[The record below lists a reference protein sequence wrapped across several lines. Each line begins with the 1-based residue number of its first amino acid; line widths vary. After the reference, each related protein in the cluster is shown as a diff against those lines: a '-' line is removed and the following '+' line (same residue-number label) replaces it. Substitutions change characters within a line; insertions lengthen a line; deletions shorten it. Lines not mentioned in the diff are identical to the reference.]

1 MVPKHFKKPTRE
13 WFQSVIDQYELEE
26 HHTRILTLACEAWE
40 RSQEARI
47 TLNKLGM
54 VYIDRFNSPKAR
66 PEVAIERDASI
77 LFARLVRELDLDFEA
92 SSDLRPPALR
102 SNRC

>member
-1 MVPKHFKKPTRE
+1 MVPKHFKKQTKE

-54 VYIDRFNSPKAR
+54 VNTAG
-66 PEVAIERDASI
+66 
-77 LFARLVRELDLDFEA
+77 LVRFAVEHGLV
-92 SSDLRPPALR
+92 
-102 SNRC
+102 NRA